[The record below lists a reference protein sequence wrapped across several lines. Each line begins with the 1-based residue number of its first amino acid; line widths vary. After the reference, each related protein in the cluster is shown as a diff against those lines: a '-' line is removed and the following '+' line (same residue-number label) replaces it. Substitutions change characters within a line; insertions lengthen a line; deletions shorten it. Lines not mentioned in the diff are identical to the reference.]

1 MAITLNNLNKFV
13 LQFLSEHNDNANTG
27 IEEKWMDI
35 SVQTKVKNLLN
46 KKQVCKDPN
55 APKRSKSSYLY
66 FCIENRDAVITELGK
81 DAKATEITSLL
92 GLKWNELKEDNSRA
106 NELKRFEKMAQ
117 EDKKRYQNE
126 MLTYQPS
133 QEILSNKGKGK
144 GKVSGLKRPKSAYL
158 YFCEDHRE
166 KVKEELGVNV
176 KVTDVTKEL
185 GLRWSLAKQN
195 NEVEKYINLAE
206 QEKET
211 SLNNKDNP
219 EKTIPNQKSNHLN
232 GYQRFCSERRTQVKT
247 EFPNEKSSEITKRLS
262 AEWKNM
268 SKEEQKSYSLV
279 PST

>member
-1 MAITLNNLNKFV
+1 MTVTLKNLNKFV
-13 LQFLSEHNDNANTG
+13 LQFLSENNDNVNTG
-27 IEEKWMDI
+27 ISEKWMDI

-55 APKRSKSSYLY
+55 TPKRSKSSYLY
-66 FCIENRDAVITELGK
+66 FCIENRDSAIKELGK
-81 DAKATEITSLL
+81 DAKATAITSLL
-92 GLKWNELKEDNSRA
+92 GLKWNELKEDASRT

-126 MLTYQPS
+126 MLSYQPS
-133 QEILSNKGKGK
+133 QEILCKK
-144 GKVSGLKRPKSAYL
+144 GKVPGLKRPKSSYL

-166 KVKEELGVNV
+166 KVKEELGVDA

-195 NEVEKYINLAE
+195 NEVEKYINLAK

-211 SLNNKDNP
+211 SLNTNEP
-219 EKTIPNQKSNHLN
+219 EKTIQKSNHLN

-247 EFPNEKSSEITKRLS
+247 EFPNEKTTEITKRLS

-268 SKEEQKSYSLV
+268 SKEEQKSYSMV